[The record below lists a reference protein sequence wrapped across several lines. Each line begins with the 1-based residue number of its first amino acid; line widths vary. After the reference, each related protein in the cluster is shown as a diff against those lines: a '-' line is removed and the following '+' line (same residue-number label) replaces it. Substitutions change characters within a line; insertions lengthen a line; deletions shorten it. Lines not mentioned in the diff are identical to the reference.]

1 MRFVGWPNPQCF
13 DVKFTPMTK
22 EILKNTWHKIRSL
35 REIAE
40 VLHVENPRLSHQPL
54 ENQMMVL
61 ATD

>member
-1 MRFVGWPNPQCF
+1 
-13 DVKFTPMTK
+13 MTK

-40 VLHVENPRLSHQPL
+40 VLHIENPRLSHQPL